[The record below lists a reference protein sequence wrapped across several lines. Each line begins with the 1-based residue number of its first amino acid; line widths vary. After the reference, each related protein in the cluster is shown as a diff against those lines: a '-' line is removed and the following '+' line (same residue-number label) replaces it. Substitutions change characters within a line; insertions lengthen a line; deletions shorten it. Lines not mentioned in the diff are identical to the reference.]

1 MKNKTCQD
9 SPPDLGGH
17 GGVRAGVGDREGLEL
32 QAELFFK
39 STFFICIHIDL
50 RFSFLAK
57 AKKQKNIHIQSTGK
71 KSLFTCLIC
80 STDFF
85 IVCTVF

>member
-1 MKNKTCQD
+1 MWKNETCQD

-39 STFFICIHIDL
+39 
-50 RFSFLAK
+50 A
-57 AKKQKNIHIQSTGK
+57 
-71 KSLFTCLIC
+71 LFYMHTYC
-80 STDFF
+80 ST
-85 IVCTVF
+85 VFLFSKG